1 MGKGLIPVAPK
12 TVYEAISNPRT
23 RCIYDE
29 MLKVGIDSNLNTYK
43 IRLILVCQV
52 KIIVLDKPVIKCD
65 QTEHTTCA
73 MFRFCIHGLCTK
85 ICTITVNPRT
95 SM

>member
-65 QTEHTTCA
+65 QPNIRRVPCFDSVSLVFA
-73 MFRFCIHGLCTK
+73 LK
-85 ICTITVNPRT
+85 YAPLL
-95 SM
+95 